1 MTLWL
6 LGDQLHLP
14 TVLEL
19 DVEAVLLIE
28 AEAVGRR
35 HRYHPQKLTLLLSA
49 MRHFAAEL
57 RAHDIA
63 VTYLQADSFEEGVQR
78 YAGAVD
84 GPELVGFEH
93 PSAGADDARAGMV
106 AAAGGSLELVPSP
119 LYLST
124 RAQFDAWAG
133 PHEPDRRYRQE
144 QWYRHI
150 RTETGILMDG
160 DAPVGGEWNYDAQNR
175 ETPPEGWTP
184 PPTPR
189 YPPDAVTEEVITEV
203 RARYPD
209 TWGAAG
215 PFGWPVTRADALDAL
230 EHFVSGRLMEF
241 GSYQDAMVD
250 EEWALAHSLLS
261 MSINIGLIH
270 PQEAVDRAV
279 AAHEADAAPINAVEG
294 FIRQLVGWREFMR
307 HVYRRAMPQL
317 AAANQLEQQRPLPPL
332 YWDGETDMRCLEQA
346 VGHVYDRGYAHHI
359 ERLMVLSNFAML
371 YGTEPA
377 AVNEWFHLG
386 FVDAFHWVT
395 TPNVIGM
402 GSFGTDVL
410 SSKPYAASA
419 NYINRMSDH
428 CGRCR
433 FDPNATTGSD
443 ACPFNA
449 LYWNFLDE
457 HEALLRATGR
467 MGLMYSHV
475 DRKSD
480 EEWAAIRERAAAV
493 RSAIAAGEL

>member
-19 DVEAVLLIE
+19 DLEHVLLIE
-28 AEAVGRR
+28 ASAVGQRR
-35 HRYHPQKLTLLLSA
+35 RYHPQKLILVLSA
-49 MRHFAAEL
+49 MRHFAEEL
-57 RAHDIA
+57 RAHDIR
-63 VTYLQADSFEEGVQR
+63 VSYLQASTFEAGLRE
-78 YAGAVD
+78 YATAAGT
-84 GPELVGFEH
+84 PEIVGFEH
-93 PSAGADDARAGMV
+93 PSAGIDATRRSVVDAV
-106 AAAGGSLELVPSP
+106 GGSIELITSP

-133 PHEPDRRYRQE
+133 PHETDRRYRQE

-160 DAPVGGEWNYDAQNR
+160 TDPVGGSWNYDSQNR
-175 ETPPEGWTP
+175 ETPPADWTP
-184 PPTPR
+184 PVAPR
-189 YPPDAVTEEVITEV
+189 YPPDALTEAVAEELQHE
-203 RARYPD
+203 YPQ
-209 TWGAAG
+209 TWGAAA
-215 PFGWPVTRADALDAL
+215 PFGWPVTRTDALDAL
-230 EHFVSGRLMEF
+230 DQFIAQRLPEF
-241 GSYQDAMVD
+241 GRYQDAMVD

-261 MSINIGLIH
+261 MSINIGLLH
-270 PQEAVDRAV
+270 PREAVDRAV
-279 AAHEADAAPINAVEG
+279 AAFEADAAPINAVEG
-294 FIRQLVGWREFMR
+294 FVRQLVGWREFMR

-317 AAANQLEQQRPLPPL
+317 ATANQLEQQRSLPPV
-332 YWDGETDMRCLEQA
+332 YWDGDTDMRCLEQT
-346 VGHVYDRGYAHHI
+346 VRHVYDRGYAHHI

-371 YGTEPA
+371 YGAEPA

-386 FVDAFHWVT
+386 FVDAYHWVT

-419 NYINRMSDH
+419 NYISKMSDH
-428 CGRCR
+428 CGQCQ
-433 FDPNATTGSD
+433 FDPTATTGAD

-457 HEALLRATGR
+457 HEEQLRATGR

-475 DRKSD
+475 DRKSE
-480 EEWAAIRERAAAV
+480 EEWEAIRERAEDV
-493 RSAIAAGEL
+493 RQKIAAGEL

>member
-1 MTLWL
+1 
-6 LGDQLHLP
+6 
-14 TVLEL
+14 
-19 DVEAVLLIE
+19 
-28 AEAVGRR
+28 
-35 HRYHPQKLTLLLSA
+35 
-49 MRHFAAEL
+49 
-57 RAHDIA
+57 
-63 VTYLQADSFEEGVQR
+63 
-78 YAGAVD
+78 
-84 GPELVGFEH
+84 
-93 PSAGADDARAGMV
+93 
-106 AAAGGSLELVPSP
+106 
-119 LYLST
+119 
-124 RAQFDAWAG
+124 
-133 PHEPDRRYRQE
+133 
-144 QWYRHI
+144 
-150 RTETGILMDG
+150 
-160 DAPVGGEWNYDAQNR
+160 
-175 ETPPEGWTP
+175 
-184 PPTPR
+184 
-189 YPPDAVTEEVITEV
+189 
-203 RARYPD
+203 
-209 TWGAAG
+209 
-215 PFGWPVTRADALDAL
+215 
-230 EHFVSGRLMEF
+230 
-241 GSYQDAMVD
+241 
-250 EEWALAHSLLS
+250 
-261 MSINIGLIH
+261 
-270 PQEAVDRAV
+270 
-279 AAHEADAAPINAVEG
+279 
-294 FIRQLVGWREFMR
+294 
-307 HVYRRAMPQL
+307 
-317 AAANQLEQQRPLPPL
+317 
-332 YWDGETDMRCLEQA
+332 GETDMRCLEQA

-480 EEWAAIRERAAAV
+480 EEWEQIRARADEV
-493 RSAIAAGEL
+493 RSAIAAGTL